1 MLRILPEQ
9 LFDAK
14 QLDCHAQHGYGQ
26 ENIPCIDLGGRVDWI
41 GDGGRDKYGT
51 SQDGD
56 DLKMLIRV
64 LISQRATS
72 ELTVEGIVSDYDLR
86 LDSLRRRFVLMRL

>member
-26 ENIPCIDLGGRVDWI
+26 ENIPCIDLGGRVRV
-41 GDGGRDKYGT
+41 DGVGNGSRDEHGT

-56 DLKMLIRV
+56 DL
-64 LISQRATS
+64 
-72 ELTVEGIVSDYDLR
+72 
-86 LDSLRRRFVLMRL
+86 